1 MKASPKLFVHIND
14 FEILFIIGNFDDQNN
29 FKLLEKIVLSLEN
42 SNGKKILDL
51 DNITE
56 HVKKKILEIEQK
68 INFTFSRLIVTLDIF
83 ETSFFN
89 LSGFKKLNG
98 TQVTKENIT
107 YILNTLKSCIDENE
121 KNKKILHIFN
131 SEYCLDRKKIDNLP
145 IGLFGDFYTHELSF
159 NLINKIDFKN
169 LENIFKKCNLK
180 IEKILLE
187 SFVKGSIISE
197 KNFNLDCFFYIQMSQ
212 SNTKIFYVQNDSI
225 KFEQKF
231 NFGTEIIE
239 KDISKVTS
247 LKIEEIKK
255 IIQKNSNI
263 KNTLETD
270 YIEDEYFK
278 NKNYKKI
285 SKKLLSS
292 IAEARIME
300 LSQLLLF
307 QNINI
312 STQLNK
318 FKVIFFEIEDDH
330 NFECFKEDYE
340 NSFSRNNNFEL
351 KIVKKIGAE
360 EMVDAAYKIVHF
372 GWKKEAIPVTNLK
385 KPLFSRFFEK
395 IFN

>member
-1 MKASPKLFVHIND
+1 
-14 FEILFIIGNFDDQNN
+14 
-29 FKLLEKIVLSLEN
+29 
-42 SNGKKILDL
+42 
-51 DNITE
+51 
-56 HVKKKILEIEQK
+56 
-68 INFTFSRLIVTLDIF
+68 
-83 ETSFFN
+83 
-89 LSGFKKLNG
+89 
-98 TQVTKENIT
+98 
-107 YILNTLKSCIDENE
+107 
-121 KNKKILHIFN
+121 
-131 SEYCLDRKKIDNLP
+131 
-145 IGLFGDFYTHELSF
+145 
-159 NLINKIDFKN
+159 
-169 LENIFKKCNLK
+169 
-180 IEKILLE
+180 
-187 SFVKGSIISE
+187 
-197 KNFNLDCFFYIQMSQ
+197 MSQ

>member
-42 SNGKKILDL
+42 SNGKRILDL

-187 SFVKGSIISE
+187 SFVKGSMISE

-340 NSFSRNNNFEL
+340 NFFSRNNNFEL